1 MDVAIGTMEREEKED
16 EEKKER
22 NNKNGFYSNTIDD
35 LRFAKVVQSEIMF
48 EESAR
53 PNINYWKE
61 VRRVFFKNKIAVT
74 ALVIFVLLVIISL
87 VGPHI
92 RNIDYV
98 SMNMSEQNQLPSAKH
113 WFGTD
118 NMGRDLF
125 CRLCNAVGISLLIA
139 VICTVVSIF
148 LGSAY
153 GAIAAY
159 VGGFV
164 DEIMMRVIEILNSIP
179 SLILILLILVVLG
192 NSIPTF
198 IFAMVFTSWTG
209 SARMIRGKVL
219 QLRQSEYVL
228 ASEVLG
234 ATKRRIV
241 MKHLLPNAA
250 SLIILDVAGSI
261 PGFVG
266 SEAGLSFLG
275 LGLQPPAYS
284 LGSLLSLGQ
293 QVMAFYPHQMVAPAV
308 LLAIIIL
315 TCNLIGDGLRDA
327 LDPQLRN

>member
-1 MDVAIGTMEREEKED
+1 MDGIIHRDGKDKLVNLDKD
-16 EEKKER
+16 LH
-22 NNKNGFYSNTIDD
+22 NKVDI
-35 LRFAKVVQSEIMF
+35 RFQKVKHSEIVGD
-48 EESAR
+48 EIER

-61 VRRVFFKNKIAVT
+61 VKRVFFKNKVAVA
-74 ALVIFVLLVIISL
+74 ALIVFVLLLVISL
-87 VGPHI
+87 IGPHI
-92 RNIDYV
+92 RNIDYKT
-98 SMNMSEQNQLPSAKH
+98 MNLAEQNQLPSAAH

-125 CRLCNAVGISLLIA
+125 CRLCNAVTVSLSIA
-139 VICTVVSIF
+139 AICTVVSIF

-159 VGGFV
+159 IGGFV
-164 DEIMMRVIEILNSIP
+164 DEIMMRVVEILNSIP
-179 SLILILLILVVLG
+179 GLILILLILVVLG

-209 SARMIRGKVL
+209 SARMIRSKVL

-228 ASEVLG
+228 ASESLG
-234 ATKRRIV
+234 ASKRRVV
-241 MKHLLPNAA
+241 MKHLLPNAS
-250 SLIILDVAGSI
+250 SLIILDVASSI

-284 LGSLLSLGQ
+284 LGSLLALGQ
-293 QVMAFYPHQMVAPAV
+293 QVMAFYPHQMVIPAI
-308 LLAIIIL
+308 LLAILIL

>member
-1 MDVAIGTMEREEKED
+1 MDILFQNEANTLENEYKEEPQNDVRFHKVNQTEAI
-16 EEKKER
+16 
-22 NNKNGFYSNTIDD
+22 Y
-35 LRFAKVVQSEIMF
+35 
-48 EESAR
+48 EESIR

-61 VRRVFFKNKIAVT
+61 VRRVFRKNKIAMT
-74 ALVIFVLLVIISL
+74 ALFIFIALLLIALI
-87 VGPHI
+87 GPHI

-98 SMNMSEQNQLPSAKH
+98 TIDLSKQNQLPSAKH

-125 CRLCNAVGISLLIA
+125 CRMCNAVLISLLIA
-139 VICTVVSIF
+139 AVCTIISILF
-148 LGSAY
+148 GTVY
-153 GAIAAY
+153 GALAAY
-159 VGGFV
+159 AGGFV
-164 DEIMMRVIEILNSIP
+164 DEVMMRIIEILNSIP

-219 QLRQSEYVL
+219 QLTKSEYVL

-234 ATKRRIV
+234 ASKKRVI
-241 MKHLLPNAA
+241 MKHLIPNAS
-250 SLIILDVAGSI
+250 SLIILDVASSI

-284 LGSLLSLGQ
+284 LGSLLSFGQ
-293 QVMAFYPHQMVAPAV
+293 QVMEFYPYQLVTPAI
-308 LLAIIIL
+308 LLAILIL